1 MNLVGVSVDWLHAL
15 MHQSEE
21 NMRTWLYIRSTI
33 ISLTIFAVAACGG
46 GGGDTPPS
54 STSSATPTTVVG
66 VAATGAPIV
75 GTVTL
80 KDVAGVTRTVATSA
94 TGAFSLNISG
104 LTPPFFLLAADTL
117 GTVTLYSIAPAPG
130 IANINPLSHLVVVS
144 AAMNVDTTITNPFDI
159 FADPAK
165 FKSIT
170 AAQVGDATT
179 MVMGKM
185 STGFRAML
193 GAQGALN
200 VNPITDLYAIGNGL
214 DKTFDAFTL
223 TLNPVTGT
231 ITEKDTSTGVV
242 SIVATQPELRLIH
255 TPHS

>member
-1 MNLVGVSVDWLHAL
+1 MVP
-15 MHQSEE
+15 
-21 NMRTWLYIRSTI
+21 MRTWLYIRSTI

-46 GGGDTPPS
+46 GGGDATTSTTP
-54 STSSATPTTVVG
+54 SATPTTVVG
-66 VAATGAPIV
+66 VAAVGAPIM

-80 KDVAGVTRTVATSA
+80 KDVVGATGTATTSA
-94 TGAFSLNISG
+94 TGAFSLNVSG
-104 LTPPFFLLAADTL
+104 LTPPFFLLAANTL

-130 IANINPLSHLVVVS
+130 IANINPLSHLVVVA
-144 AAMNVDTTITNPFDI
+144 AAMNVDATITNPSDV

-179 MVMGKM
+179 LVMGKM
-185 STGFRAML
+185 STSFKAML
-193 GAQGALN
+193 SVQGAIN
-200 VNPITDLYAIGNGL
+200 VNPITDQYAIGNAL
-214 DKTFDAFTL
+214 DKTFDAHTL

-231 ITEKDTSTGVV
+231 ITEKDNATGIV